1 MMTHPIE
8 VVILGTAQDGGIPQ
22 LGCRCSHCQAA
33 WRDPSRR
40 QWAASLAILDHAAKE
55 MWLVEATPDIREQM
69 HDLGISYPE
78 YRLVGVLLTHAHVG
92 HYLGLALLGR
102 ESWNT
107 RRLPVLCTYRL
118 AEFLRMNQPWK
129 QLIELDNIALSVIE
143 PDIPVHLSPA
153 IIVTPILVPHR
164 DELSDTVAFHI
175 VGPSQSLVF
184 CPDIDR
190 WEGRIL
196 DIIRQADIALLDG
209 TFYSADELPGR
220 DVSEIPHPCIVDAI
234 EMFEGYGTEIHF
246 IHFNHS
252 NRLLSD
258 ERLVGQLR
266 EGGFRI
272 GARGNRVPL

>member
-175 VGPSQSLVF
+175 
-184 CPDIDR
+184 
-190 WEGRIL
+190 
-196 DIIRQADIALLDG
+196 
-209 TFYSADELPGR
+209 
-220 DVSEIPHPCIVDAI
+220 
-234 EMFEGYGTEIHF
+234 
-246 IHFNHS
+246 
-252 NRLLSD
+252 
-258 ERLVGQLR
+258 
-266 EGGFRI
+266 
-272 GARGNRVPL
+272 